1 MNKKKTY
8 EAPALAFYHVGI
20 PSILAGTNDVPG
32 ITETGGTIGTGG
44 NGTGGDEV
52 IGDDDPVLS
61 RRGGFW
67 DDDF

>member
-1 MNKKKTY
+1 MKKKKTY
-8 EAPALAFYHVGI
+8 EAPVLEFYHVGI

-44 NGTGGDEV
+44 SGDGGGEMD
-52 IGDDDPVLS
+52 GDDPVLS
-61 RRGGFW
+61 RRGGGFW

>member
-32 ITETGGTIGTGG
+32 ITETGGTIGSGDGG
-44 NGTGGDEV
+44 GEMGDE
-52 IGDDDPVLS
+52 DPVLS